1 MSITKSIRSKLLL
14 RGVDPDRLPRHVAII
29 MDGNGR
35 WATARGY
42 DRLYGHRRGK
52 ASVKAIVE
60 FARQIGIEYLSLY
73 AFSSE
78 NWQRPD
84 GEVTG
89 LMKLLKRYA
98 TTELDRMMKNGV
110 RLRVIGNMRKLPR
123 DVRDALRKTI
133 EQTRKNRDLTV
144 MLALSYSAR
153 EEIASAARALAR
165 RVRRGDLEPEDINED
180 TVAQSLGTAGIPDP
194 DLLIRTSGEVRLSNF
209 LLWQVAYTEI
219 YITDTLWPDFR
230 EPDFIEALRQFQV
243 RERRFGRVAEAPLSE
258 SPAEGEADSPKAAR
272 SRGAGQARL
281 RAAH

>member
-1 MSITKSIRSKLLL
+1 MAISKSARSKLLL
-14 RGVDPDRLPRHVAII
+14 RGVDPEKLPRHVAII

-84 GEVTG
+84 GEVSG

-133 EQTRKNRDLTV
+133 DETKKNRELTV

-165 RVRRGDLEPEDINED
+165 RVRRGDIEPEDITEELM
-180 TVAQSLGTAGIPDP
+180 AQSLGTAGIPDP
-194 DLLIRTSGEVRLSNF
+194 DLLIRTSGELRLSNF

-230 EPDFIEALRQFQV
+230 EPDFMEALRQFQA
-243 RERRFGRVAEAPLSE
+243 RERRFGKVSEPVANGNGNGKSHSA
-258 SPAEGEADSPKAAR
+258 ADGISALR
-272 SRGAGQARL
+272 QARL
-281 RAAH
+281 GAAH

>member
-1 MSITKSIRSKLLL
+1 MAVSNSARSKLLL
-14 RGVDPDRLPRHVAII
+14 RGVDPERIPRHVAII

-42 DRLYGHRRGK
+42 DRLYGHQRGK
-52 ASVKAIVE
+52 TSVKAIVE

-73 AFSSE
+73 AFSTE
-78 NWQRPD
+78 NWQRP
-84 GEVTG
+84 GAEVSG
-89 LMKLLKRYA
+89 LMRLLKRYA

-123 DVRDALRKTI
+123 DVRDALRTTI
-133 EQTRKNRDLTV
+133 EATRKNRELTV

-165 RVRRGDLEPEDINED
+165 RVKRGDIEPEEITED

-219 YITDTLWPDFR
+219 YITETLWPDFR
-230 EPDFIEALRQFQV
+230 EPDFMEALRQFQV
-243 RERRFGRVAEAPLSE
+243 RERRFGKV
-258 SPAEGEADSPKAAR
+258 EGEAPGDGDAAEAETLSLTAR
-272 SRGAGQARL
+272 QARL

>member
-1 MSITKSIRSKLLL
+1 MAISKSARSKLLL
-14 RGVDPDRLPRHVAII
+14 RGVDPEKLPRHVAII

-35 WATARGY
+35 WAAARGY
-42 DRLYGHRRGK
+42 ERLYGHRRGK

-84 GEVTG
+84 GEVSG

-133 EQTRKNRDLTV
+133 EETKKNRELTV

-165 RVRRGDLEPEDINED
+165 RVRRGDIEPEDITED
-180 TVAQSLGTAGIPDP
+180 LMAQSLGTAGIPDP
-194 DLLIRTSGEVRLSNF
+194 DLLIRTSGEVRLSNY

-230 EPDFIEALRQFQV
+230 EPDFMEALRQFQA
-243 RERRFGRVAEAPLSE
+243 RSRRFGRVPE
-258 SPAEGEADSPKAAR
+258 PAVNGDGK
-272 SRGAGQARL
+272 SRGTEDSISALRQAHL
-281 RAAH
+281 GAAH